1 MRYLIQL
8 VTPANSTVLDPFMG
22 SGSTGMAARE
32 LGHTFVGIDLDPAYV
47 EIALKR
53 IEGWV
58 KPKDSSHSTYNEL
71 FD

>member
-1 MRYLIQL
+1 MNTILHQGHN
-8 VTPANSTVLDPFMG
+8 AEVLRQYPDCHFDAIITDP
-22 SGSTGMAARE
+22 
-32 LGHTFVGIDLDPAYV
+32 PYV

-71 FD
+71 SD